1 MNMAAKPSY
10 EELEQRISDLETLL
24 HAFILSER
32 SLQESENRYRRI
44 TEAVTDYIFTVRID
58 GGQPLDTVHGPACEA
73 VTGYTAEEF
82 HNDQYLWIRMVPEED
97 RDIIRDQ
104 ISRILSNQKPE
115 PIEHRIVRKDGV
127 MRWVRNTAVPNYDRD
142 GNLISYDG
150 LIRDITDIKEAEV
163 KREELVREL
172 QSALSKVKQLSGLLP
187 ICAAC
192 KKIRNDQ
199 GYWQQIEAYIHEHSD
214 AEFSHSICPECF
226 RQLYPDLSPPK
237 NGDKH

>member
-1 MNMAAKPSY
+1 MLMAEKPSY
-10 EELEQRISDLETLL
+10 IELEQRISDLEALL
-24 HAFILSER
+24 HAFILSEK

-44 TEAVTDYIFTVRID
+44 TEAITDYIFTVRIEN
-58 GGQPLDTVHGPACEA
+58 GQPRDTVHGSACEA
-73 VTGYTAEEF
+73 VTGYSADEF
-82 HNDQYLWIRMVPEED
+82 HKDPYLWIRMVPEED
-97 RDIIRDQ
+97 RNIIRDQ
-104 ISRILSNQKPE
+104 IARILSKQKPD
-115 PIEHRIVRKDGV
+115 PIEHRIVRKDAV
-127 MRWVRNTAVPNYDRD
+127 VRWVRNTAVPNFDRD

-150 LIRDITDIKEAEV
+150 LIRDITDIKEAEF
-163 KREELVREL
+163 KREELVRDL

-226 RQLYPDLSPPK
+226 KRLYPELTPPK
-237 NGDKH
+237 DNKS

>member
-150 LIRDITDIKEAEV
+150 LIRDSTDIKEAEG
-163 KREELVREL
+163 KREELVR
-172 QSALSKVKQLSGLLP
+172 
-187 ICAAC
+187 AAC

>member
-1 MNMAAKPSY
+1 MAEKPSY

-24 HAFILSER
+24 HAFILSEK

-44 TEAVTDYIFTVRID
+44 TEAVTDYIFTVQVKD
-58 GGQPLDTVHGPACEA
+58 GQPHDTVHGSACEA
-73 VTGYTAEEF
+73 VTGYTADEF
-82 HNDQYLWIRMVPEED
+82 HTDPYLWIHMVPEED
-97 RDIIRDQ
+97 RNIIREQ
-104 ISRILSNQKPE
+104 IGRILSKQIPD

-127 MRWVRNTAVPNYDRD
+127 ARWVRNTAVPNYDRD

-172 QSALSKVKQLSGLLP
+172 QLALSKVKQLSGLLP

-199 GYWQQIEAYIHEHSD
+199 GYWQQIEAYIHDHSD

-226 RQLYPDLSPPK
+226 RQLYPDLSPIRNNK
-237 NGDKH
+237 S